1 MNLFNTNTTTTYP
14 LRRALFAKYGYPD
27 KRTKKIESMSKFRVD
42 LEQHRVG
49 ADGQPLGGVCS
60 IFVDA
65 LNETMFTT
73 AKSVV
78 LTVTL
83 AHTVPAGETI
93 ETWMRSNGVRDGS
106 TTPMR
111 GLLSIHLAGT
121 DIDKLLGLA
130 DAIRAERRQSPSDYY
145 SYPRTADA
153 LVALHQCLSLAM
165 S

>member
-1 MNLFNTNTTTTYP
+1 MNLFGGNTTTTYP

-42 LEQHRVG
+42 FEQHRVG

-65 LNETMFTT
+65 SKETMSITT
-73 AKSVV
+73 KAVP

-83 AHTVPAGETI
+83 AHSVPSGETI
-93 ETWMRSNGVRDGS
+93 ETWMRSNGVPVVS
-106 TTPMR
+106 TAPMR
-111 GLLSIHLAGT
+111 GLLSIHITGA
-121 DIDKLLGLA
+121 DIDKLLSLA
-130 DAIRAERRQSPSDYY
+130 DAIRAERRRNPSDYY

-153 LVALHQCLSLAM
+153 LEALHQCLSLTMA
-165 S
+165 